1 MGTNNRALLTGLF
14 LVVLLTA
21 TTGVVYWLGN
31 LERERDVYTIS
42 TQASVSGLNPEST
55 VFFRGIAVGK
65 VLNIRFDPENAGIIL
80 VGIEIDKNIV
90 LTKGV
95 YATLHLKGVT
105 GLTQLELED
114 TGKITEK
121 LPPGDDDIA
130 NRIPLMQSVTDRL
143 LNSGDELLK
152 KADHLMI
159 RLSSLLNE
167 ENEKNIV
174 GILANLKTLSGK
186 LESLQKSVDNAL
198 VGIPALTKDASK
210 TLKHIY
216 TLAGDL
222 QSLSKE
228 AKNLSDKVGTVAD
241 TGNAAGNQFV
251 QTTLPKVNK
260 LLAELQATTEQVKR
274 ITTSFEN
281 NPQSVLLGSEHEEP
295 GPGEPGFEEQK

>member
-1 MGTNNRALLTGLF
+1 MGRNNRALLTGLF

-21 TTGVVYWLGN
+21 TISVVYWLGN
-31 LERERDVYTIS
+31 LERERDVYVIS

-55 VFFRGIAVGK
+55 VFYRGIAVGK
-65 VLNIRFDPENAGIIL
+65 VLNIHFDPENAGIIL
-80 VGIEIDKNIV
+80 IKIEVDKHIV
-90 LTKGV
+90 FTRGV
-95 YATLHLKGVT
+95 FATLQFKGVT
-105 GLTQLELED
+105 GLTQLELRD
-114 TGKITEK
+114 TGKIPDK
-121 LPPGDDDIA
+121 LPPGDDIA
-130 NRIPLMQSVTDRL
+130 NHIPLMPSVTDRL
-143 LNSGDELLK
+143 LDSGDDLLK

-210 TLKHIY
+210 TLKHIDA
-216 TLAGDL
+216 LAGDL

-228 AKNLSDKVGTVAD
+228 AKKLSNKVGTVAD

-260 LLAELQATTEQVKR
+260 LLAELQTTTEQVKR
-274 ITTSFEN
+274 IATTFEN
-281 NPQSVLLGSEHEEP
+281 NPQSVLLGPEHEEP
-295 GPGEPGFEEQK
+295 GPGEPGFEEPK